1 MHDVI
6 VVSGQLEGQDPKL
19 LIFDRTAEGNTKPKA
34 VIGGPRSGLSNVSAV
49 AVYPPT
55 GKILVNVRGARGG
68 SAAAGPHTGI
78 WNIDDHGDVPLQWT
92 VGQGMIQTIKGVT
105 VDPMNETIMISDKAL
120 NAVLTYALP
129 EMFEQRAGPSAAQ
142 VSSVK

>member
-1 MHDVI
+1 M
-6 VVSGQLEGQDPKL
+6 
-19 LIFDRTAEGNTKPKA
+19 IFDRTAEGNTKPKA

-55 GKILVNVRGARGG
+55 GKILVNVRGGRG
-68 SAAAGPHTGI
+68 AADPRTGI
-78 WNIDDHGDVPLQWT
+78 WNIDDHGDVPPQWT
-92 VGQGMIQTIKGVT
+92 VGQGMIRTIKGVT
-105 VDPMNETIMISDKAL
+105 VDPKNETIMISDKAL

-129 EMFEQRAGPSAAQ
+129 EMFEQRARPSAAQ